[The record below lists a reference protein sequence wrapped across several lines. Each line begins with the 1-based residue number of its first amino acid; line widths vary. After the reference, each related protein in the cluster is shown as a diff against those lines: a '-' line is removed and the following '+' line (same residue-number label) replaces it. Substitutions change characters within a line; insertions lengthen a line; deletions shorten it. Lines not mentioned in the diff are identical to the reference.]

1 LVRKTNNMIPLP
13 PGVTINHEV
22 TIMVSEITVEMLK
35 WYVDQEQYIAE
46 RTWHD
51 MKGKEHSIPVVRYG
65 LGRPSH
71 KTNDGSSQHLLR
83 FRQEDA
89 GAALMFLMTFDKQ
102 VTQHNMRE
110 VNKYVY

>member
-1 LVRKTNNMIPLP
+1 MIALP
-13 PGVTINHEV
+13 PGVTINYEV
-22 TIMVSEITVEMLK
+22 TIIVEDLTVDMLK
-35 WYVDQEQYIAE
+35 WYVDQGQTIAE

-51 MKGKEHSIPVVRYG
+51 SKGRPHSVPVVHYN

-71 KTNDGSSQHLLR
+71 KTNDGSTQHLLR

-89 GAALMFLMTFDKQ
+89 GAALMFLMMFNEQ

-110 VNKYVY
+110 VDNYVY